1 MDVLGAA
8 VHGQIVQAFGGGAV
22 SPPIHQHQPVIG
34 RQSFNVFIKE
44 FGGTLEKIDTN
55 ILDIN
60 SNNVIALY
68 ILIVAVI
75 YIANTVYQKIVSNK
89 LNRELNKK

>member
-1 MDVLGAA
+1 MLVEILIAGILIFTIMTILKLGY
-8 VHGQIVQAFGGGAV
+8 QNIVNAT
-22 SPPIHQHQPVIG
+22 I
-34 RQSFNVFIKE
+34 RE